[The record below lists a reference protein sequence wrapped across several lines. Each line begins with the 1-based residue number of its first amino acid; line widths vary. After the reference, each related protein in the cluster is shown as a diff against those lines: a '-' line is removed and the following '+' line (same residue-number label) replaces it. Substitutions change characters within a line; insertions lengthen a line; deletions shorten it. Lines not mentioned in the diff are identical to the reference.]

1 MAEATRS
8 SFAIMLSVWRALF
21 LREALSRI
29 SGGRARWFWVVFEPL
44 AHMAFFIFLLVV
56 IRHRV
61 VAGMDVMI
69 WISLGMIAFFMFR
82 RAAVQGMDAVGAN
95 RSMFAYRQVRP
106 FDTVVVRAAL
116 EAFLMLL
123 IAGLS
128 FFILAMLGR
137 NIVPEDPLLVMAA
150 IFGMWLFGLGFALA
164 LSVPSEL
171 IEEVGILVR
180 FIMMPL
186 YLISGVIF
194 PIGMVPYPFRE
205 WLLLN
210 PLAHGV
216 EAARAGFTSTYHA
229 MPQLD
234 LGYLYAC
241 AMVLIFIGLMLHVRF
256 ASRLIAK

>member
-1 MAEATRS
+1 MTEATRS
-8 SFAIMLSVWRALF
+8 SLTVMLSVWRALF

-29 SGGRARWFWVVFEPL
+29 TGGRARWFWVVFEPL
-44 AHMAFFIFLLVV
+44 AHKVFVIFLLVV
-56 IRHRV
+56 IRQRV

-69 WISLGMIAFFMFR
+69 WVALGMITFFMFR
-82 RAAVQGMDAVGAN
+82 RTAVQGMEAVSAN

-116 EAFLMLL
+116 EGFLMLL

-137 NIVPEDPLLVMAA
+137 NMIPEDPLLVMAA

-194 PIGMVPYPFRE
+194 PISMVPYPFKE

-210 PLAHGV
+210 PLVHGV
-216 EAARAGFTSTYHA
+216 EAARAGFAGTYHA
-229 MPQLD
+229 LPQLD

-241 AMVLIFIGLMLHVRF
+241 SMVLILIGLMLHVRF